1 MGPET
6 GRWELCPPPAY
17 PPGGLDMAPERAYK
31 HGREVCP
38 MLELSKRNKP
48 DLDDRKVIFLE
59 FVAASTIFF
68 IIALVLYM
76 VFTYRPA

>member
-1 MGPET
+1 
-6 GRWELCPPPAY
+6 
-17 PPGGLDMAPERAYK
+17 
-31 HGREVCP
+31 

-48 DLDDRKVIFLE
+48 DFDERKVIFLE
-59 FVAASTIFF
+59 FLAASTILF